1 MRIRADVED
10 IQTTRSEKLLAV
22 LLVAFLLLGG
32 VWTYQK
38 IDDVVREH
46 VSVPTFASAGPAS
59 LRLQEAQRRV
69 AAATERRGRALQELE
84 LSREAYRT
92 ALEAH
97 EPAGALRKRYV
108 AAQTE
113 LANTEGELAAAQQA
127 VTAAQ
132 PAAQA
137 EQRSLSERINN
148 AYHRQQRDSFFA
160 RFGLVVLWIGASFGL
175 LLWGRRRASRWFPL
189 AGSVAVS
196 GTIMA
201 FVLAGDYLTD
211 YLEPF
216 DWGIAAIAL
225 LGVVATLLL
234 YWGLQRYL
242 IRRIPQRRVKRHQ
255 CPFCG
260 YPVGENT
267 HCEACGREVVAP
279 CTTCESPRRV
289 GVAYCGVCGSTGGA
303 SLGRLE
309 LSKST

>member
-1 MRIRADVED
+1 MSIRANVED

-22 LLVAFLLLGG
+22 LLAAFLLLGG
-32 VWTYQK
+32 IWTYQK
-38 IDDVVREH
+38 VDDVVRGH
-46 VSVPTFASAGPAS
+46 VSVPSFASAGPAS
-59 LRLQEAQRRV
+59 LRLQEAQRR
-69 AAATERRGRALQELE
+69 AAAASERRGRALQDLE

-97 EPAGALRKRYV
+97 EPAAALRTKYE

-113 LANTEGELAAAQQA
+113 LAAADKELETAQQA
-127 VTAAQ
+127 AAAAQ

-137 EQRSLSERINN
+137 EQQSLSERIDK
-148 AYHRQQRDSFFA
+148 AYHRQQRDTFFA
-160 RFGLVVLWIGASFGL
+160 RFALIAVWIACSFGL

-189 AGSVAVS
+189 AGSVAAS

-225 LGVVATLLL
+225 LGIVATLLL

-242 IRRIPQRRVKRHQ
+242 IRRIPQRRVKRRQ

-260 YPVGENT
+260 YPTGANE
-267 HCEACGREVVAP
+267 HCEACGREIVAT
-279 CTTCESPRRV
+279 CTACEAPRRV
-289 GVAYCGVCGSTGGA
+289 GVAYCGACGSTGGT
-303 SLGRLE
+303 SLG
-309 LSKST
+309 